1 MATAHSRRRAER
13 QPLADAFL
21 EVLPHLRR
29 AIEARIPEDVRE
41 ELATVTF
48 HQLEALLCLAS
59 RGGGVTMND
68 LARAQNVSL
77 SSCTALADRLIR
89 QGLVERGQD
98 ASDRR
103 VVRLVPTERA
113 LVLVERFRAA
123 KRSGALAA
131 LSALD
136 DDEVVTLVTLVRKM
150 AGHQEGSLPGPPSAL
165 LPPGGCA

>member
-1 MATAHSRRRAER
+1 LATAPSRRRVNR
-13 QPLADAFL
+13 QALADAFL

-29 AIEARIPEDVRE
+29 SIEARTPQDLRE

-48 HQLEALLCLAS
+48 HQLEVLMCLAS

-89 QGLVERGQD
+89 QGLAERQPD
-98 ASDRR
+98 PNDRR
-103 VVRLVPTERA
+103 VVRLAPTERA
-113 LVLVERFRAA
+113 LVFVERFREA

-136 DDEVVTLVTLVRKM
+136 DDEAVTLVNLVRKM
-150 AGHQEGSLPGPPSAL
+150 AGTAEGCP
-165 LPPGGCA
+165 